1 MLMKALLSIVIGIAL
16 SGCGAS
22 GTANVDAPTGN
33 GPPPG
38 GTLSEQYPGDVG
50 IGGNPAVVW
59 YEGFEAASVAAV
71 TSRYDQSQGAA
82 RMTLVADHAPGSSGT
97 ALALRA
103 GGSVAAVD
111 LFKQL
116 PDHDELYVRWYA
128 KYEAGVPWHHSGVW
142 IGGYNPSARFPSPHA
157 GERPNGDDRFSISI
171 EPVWGTS
178 GANPRF
184 DFYNYWMTMHSW
196 MAAPTND
203 GTSYFGN
210 ALVHKNG
217 FTIDEGR
224 WVCVEVHAKL
234 NADPA
239 TGAGAVLEVFKN
251 DANVMRFDD
260 SGPIGYWIRDKFCP
274 TGADGTECTD
284 FPAPANEKLD
294 LRFRSTTALAFNA
307 FWPQNYI
314 TDPAQGTLTLDQ
326 MVVATQR
333 IGCIR

>member
-1 MLMKALLSIVIGIAL
+1 M
-16 SGCGAS
+16 
-22 GTANVDAPTGN
+22 
-33 GPPPG
+33 
-38 GTLSEQYPGDVG
+38 
-50 IGGNPAVVW
+50 
-59 YEGFEAASVAAV
+59 
-71 TSRYDQSQGAA
+71 
-82 RMTLVADHAPGSSGT
+82 
-97 ALALRA
+97 
-103 GGSVAAVD
+103 
-111 LFKQL
+111 
-116 PDHDELYVRWYA
+116 
-128 KYEAGVPWHHSGVW
+128 
-142 IGGYNPSARFPSPHA
+142 
-157 GERPNGDDRFSISI
+157 
-171 EPVWGTS
+171 WGTG

-217 FTIDEGR
+217 FAIDEGR

-234 NADPA
+234 NPDPA
-239 TGAGAVLEVFKN
+239 TGAGAVLEVFKD

-284 FPAPANEKLD
+284 FPAPAGEKLD

>member
-1 MLMKALLSIVIGIAL
+1 
-16 SGCGAS
+16 
-22 GTANVDAPTGN
+22 
-33 GPPPG
+33 
-38 GTLSEQYPGDVG
+38 
-50 IGGNPAVVW
+50 
-59 YEGFEAASVAAV
+59 
-71 TSRYDQSQGAA
+71 
-82 RMTLVADHAPGSSGT
+82 MTLVADHAPGSSGM

-103 GGSVAAVD
+103 GGGVDAVD

-171 EPVWGTS
+171 EPVWGTG

-184 DFYNYWMTMHSW
+184 DFYNYWMAMHSW

-203 GTSYFGN
+203 GASYFGN

-217 FTIDEGR
+217 FTVDEGR
-224 WVCVEVHAKL
+224 WVCVELHVKL
-234 NADPA
+234 NPDPA

-274 TGADGTECTD
+274 TGADGSECTD